1 MSTGHVVQLVVL
13 VLAGPTGAAIGIWQ
27 HRKPKRRT
35 LAELLARARWEL
47 ERNPTITVYEM
58 VDGQEVR
65 RPTDPWL
72 QFRRSVR
79 QIGQAFVRVEV
90 SARSFSESLQRA
102 LAAMPEPR
110 VRRPEGFLRY
120 VPSPAVSDDPGLT
133 PAPRKPVVLPARFDT
148 PEPGLAS
155 LFRHHG
161 VPVEF
166 EQPARHPDLDVFDA
180 AVAEFESR
188 MDCPHDSSSGG
199 YGPERTWRCDECGEI
214 TGREPKR

>member
-1 MSTGHVVQLVVL
+1 MQIVSLVAL
-13 VLAGPTGAAIGIWQ
+13 MLSGPTGAAIGVWQ

-35 LAELLARARWEL
+35 LAELLDRARWEL

-58 VDGQEVR
+58 VDGREVR

-72 QFRRSVR
+72 RFRRSVR

-102 LAAMPEPR
+102 LAAMSEPR
-110 VRRPEGFLRY
+110 VRRPEGLLRY
-120 VPSPAVSDDPGLT
+120 VPAEAVSDDPGLT

-148 PEPGLAS
+148 PEPGLAG
-155 LFRHHG
+155 LLRHHG

-188 MDCPHDSSSGG
+188 MDCTHDSSSGG
-199 YGPERTWRCDECGEI
+199 YGPDRTWRCDECGEI
-214 TGREPKR
+214 TGREGS

>member
-1 MSTGHVVQLVVL
+1 M
-13 VLAGPTGAAIGIWQ
+13 
-27 HRKPKRRT
+27 KRRT
-35 LAELLARARWEL
+35 LAELLDRARFEL
-47 ERNPTITVYEM
+47 ERNPSITVYTM

-65 RPTDPWL
+65 RPSDPWRK
-72 QFRRSVR
+72 FRQQMREL
-79 QIGQAFVRVEV
+79 GQAFLRVEV

-102 LAAMPEPR
+102 LNALPEPR

-120 VPSPAVSDDPGLT
+120 VPPPAVSVDHSLS

-180 AVAEFESR
+180 AVSEFEFR
-188 MDCPHDSSSGG
+188 MDCPHASSSGG
-199 YGPERTWRCDECGEI
+199 YGPDRTWRCDQCGEI
-214 TGREPKR
+214 TGRETGLGGDR